1 MSSGHQLVLCSFW
14 PARSVQRRAPS
25 RCTVSPDLSPRAPGS
40 SASCFAIQAAP
51 RADGAV
57 TQTALPDEPWSG
69 LCGDWAAARGRER
82 LAAPRRVHPAGR
94 TERGARGSTH
104 GAFNTMDRSRD
115 RRARPAQQ
123 PAPRASCR
131 PHHCR
136 LLPEV
141 STRPPSNPPLPRRL
155 RLTSSGSRVAPGTC
169 CPGAA
174 GTQENNGSGPPTQSA
189 PFSRHLNPG
198 TPALRLLGPAGV
210 SRSQTAPFSSQP
222 TQGLRCRL
230 TRQHSESRVRPRR
243 STIRLQERWSPR

>member
-69 LCGDWAAARGRER
+69 LCGDWAAARGSER

-174 GTQENNGSGPPTQSA
+174 GTQENNGSGPSTQSA

-230 TRQHSESRVRPRR
+230 TRQHAESRVRPRR